1 MKPTRKTLLLTF
13 LILVLLTAGIAAV
26 LWQRPHAI
34 AVGPVQAEAVNPD
47 AAGVTAAVEAD
58 LVRQRELFGGGS
70 LRGSVTVDGVA
81 YFSNEAW
88 NGEGGTDGTGW
99 FFRNWSLFTD
109 AHATVEDAVN
119 LTSDG
124 VVTVWLHDGL
134 LELTRLEGGEVAVF
148 RVPLD

>member
-1 MKPTRKTLLLTF
+1 MKPNRKTVLTAALL
-13 LILVLLTAGIAAV
+13 LVLLAAGICAV
-26 LWQRPHAI
+26 LWQRPRAI

-47 AAGVTAAVEAD
+47 AAGVRAVVEAD

-70 LRGSVTVDGVA
+70 LRGSVTVDGVS

-88 NGEGGTDGTGW
+88 SGEGGTDSAGW

-124 VVTVWLHDGL
+124 VVTVWLHGGL
-134 LELTRLEGGEVAVF
+134 LELTRVEGGEVAVF

>member
-1 MKPTRKTLLLTF
+1 MKLTRKTVLIAS
-13 LILVLLTAGIAAV
+13 LILVLLTAGICAF
-26 LWQRPHAI
+26 LRQRPRAI

-47 AAGVTAAVEAD
+47 AAGVRAVVEAD

-70 LRGSVTVDGVA
+70 LRGSVTVDGVS

-88 NGEGGTDGTGW
+88 SGEGGTDSAGW

-119 LTSDG
+119 LTADG
-124 VVTVWLHDGL
+124 VVTVWLHDGWI
-134 LELTRLEGGEVAVF
+134 ELTRVEGGAVSVF
-148 RVPLD
+148 RVPYR

>member
-1 MKPTRKTLLLTF
+1 MKPTRKTVLITS
-13 LILVLLTAGIAAV
+13 LILVLLAAGICAI
-26 LWQRPHAI
+26 LWQLPRAI
-34 AVGPVQAEAVNPD
+34 VVEPVQAEAVNPD
-47 AAGVTAAVEAD
+47 AAGVTAVVEAD
-58 LVRQRELFGGGS
+58 LVRQRALFGGGS
-70 LRGSVTVDGVA
+70 LRGSVTVDGVP

-88 NGEGGTDGTGW
+88 SREGGTDSTGW

-134 LELTRLEGGEVAVF
+134 LELTRVEGGEVAVF
-148 RVPLD
+148 RVPYR

>member
-1 MKPTRKTLLLTF
+1 MKPNRKTV
-13 LILVLLTAGIAAV
+13 LITSLIIVILTAGIAAV
-26 LWQRPHAI
+26 LWQRPREI
-34 AVGPVQAEAVNPD
+34 AAGPVRAEAVNPD
-47 AAGVTAAVEAD
+47 AAGMRAVVEAD
-58 LVRQRELFGGGS
+58 LVRRRELFGGGS
-70 LRGSVTVDGVA
+70 LTGSVTVDGVS

-88 NGEGGTDGTGW
+88 SGEGGTDSTGW

-134 LELTRLEGGEVAVF
+134 LELTRVEGGEVAVF
-148 RVPLD
+148 RVSYR